1 MMPPTPGGK
10 ATGVSPHVVV
20 NNATANQFEI
30 AVNGERATLVYQLTP
45 GVIDL
50 QHTSVPDDLR
60 GKGFANEL
68 AHAALEYARGAKL
81 KVIPTCPFVRTYL
94 RRHPDYADLVLE
106 P

>member
-1 MMPPTPGGK
+1 MTPPTPSNPSV
-10 ATGVSPHVVV
+10 AQPVVV
-20 NNATANQFEI
+20 HNATANQFEVAI
-30 AVNGERATLVYQLTP
+30 DGDTATLVYQLTP

-50 QHTSVPDDLR
+50 QHTSVPDTLR
-60 GKGFANEL
+60 GKGLANAL

-94 RRHPDYADLVLE
+94 RRHPEYADLVLE